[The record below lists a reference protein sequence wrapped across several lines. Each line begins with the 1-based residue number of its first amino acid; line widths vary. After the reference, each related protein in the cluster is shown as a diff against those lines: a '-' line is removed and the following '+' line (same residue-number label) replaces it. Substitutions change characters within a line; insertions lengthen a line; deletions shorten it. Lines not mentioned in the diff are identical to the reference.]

1 MTTPFIY
8 GIVIETI
15 EKEYIMKWYGI
26 KLNGLPLG
34 FSSRSNDGAEYC
46 NETSYSL
53 EVEPD
58 NVWLVKNKELAIAAM
73 ENSTAWYNSGYNSP
87 MNPYL
92 GKNLELFEVEI

>member
-1 MTTPFIY
+1 
-8 GIVIETI
+8 
-15 EKEYIMKWYGI
+15 MKWHGI

-34 FSSRSNDGAEYC
+34 FSCRSNDGSEFC
-46 NETSYSL
+46 NEVSYSL
-53 EVEPD
+53 ELESD
-58 NVWLVKNKELAIAAM
+58 NVWLVTNKALAIAAM